1 MVRRISVYLTVA
13 IVSGTIVSASSAQD
27 DKKPETLMEKV
38 SYSIGLRIGKN
49 FAGDGVEADLNWLT
63 EGIKH
68 GLAEAEPLLTEK
80 ESREAMVQFQK
91 DLQEKQMAKAEADAK
106 KNKAEGEAFLKAN
119 KEKEGVKATDSGLQ
133 YKILQE
139 GDGESPKET
148 DTVKVHYHGTLLD
161 GTVFDSSVER
171 GEPAQFPVNR
181 VIAGWTEA
189 LQLMKVGDKYRLY
202 IPSSLAYKERG
213 AGGDIGPNATLI
225 FDVELLEIVE

>member
-49 FAGDGVEADLNWLT
+49 FAGDGVEADLKWLT

-80 ESREAMVQFQK
+80 ESRDAMVQFQK

-189 LQLMKVGDKYRLY
+189 LQLMKVGDKYRLF